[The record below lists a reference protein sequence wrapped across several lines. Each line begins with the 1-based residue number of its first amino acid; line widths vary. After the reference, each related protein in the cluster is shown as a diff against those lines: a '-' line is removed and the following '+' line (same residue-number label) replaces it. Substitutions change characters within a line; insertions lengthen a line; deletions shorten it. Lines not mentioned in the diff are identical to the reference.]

1 MERRVRIVLASV
13 WLWMLACAAEPE
25 ECLLH
30 SQCAVRAR
38 CVQGRCV
45 IASPLPVVDAGVP
58 DTGGDASI
66 GDAGHVDASLSDVL
80 LGDAAH
86 PEAGHV
92 GDAGGEVDGGH
103 LSDASVGDV
112 VDGSPDASADG
123 SDGPA
128 PRRDGGATPD

>member
-1 MERRVRIVLASV
+1 MERRLRIVLASV
-13 WLWMLACAAEPE
+13 CLWTLACAAEPE

-45 IASPLPVVDAGVP
+45 IASPPPVVDAGAP
-58 DTGGDASI
+58 DTRGDASI

-92 GDAGGEVDGGH
+92 GDAGNEVDGGH
-103 LSDASVGDV
+103 LSDASAGDAF
-112 VDGSPDASADG
+112 DGSPDANARG
-123 SDGPA
+123 GDGPA

>member
-1 MERRVRIVLASV
+1 MRIVLASV
-13 WLWMLACAAEPE
+13 WLWMLAQCGGARGVPAA
-25 ECLLH
+25 L
-30 SQCAVRAR
+30 AVCGAR

-45 IASPLPVVDAGVP
+45 IASPPPVVDAGAP
-58 DTGGDASI
+58 DTTGDASI
-66 GDAGHVDASLSDVL
+66 GDAGRVDASLSDVL

-92 GDAGGEVDGGH
+92 GDAGNEDDGGH
-103 LSDASVGDV
+103 LSDASAGDV
-112 VDGSPDASADG
+112 FDVSPDASAHG